1 MVAFK
6 MNFKEKEFDLFKKF
20 VMEEA
25 HLKGNFL
32 MSTSVLKETSEIK
45 KEFWRLLVLCKS
57 RDQYVL
63 INLSGINNK
72 KTIILSLK

>member
-1 MVAFK
+1 M
-6 MNFKEKEFDLFKKF
+6 
-20 VMEEA
+20 
-25 HLKGNFL
+25 KGNFL

-45 KEFWRLLVLCKS
+45 KDFLKLLVQCKS

-72 KTIILSLK
+72 KTIILSLKEGVTDDMVVNA